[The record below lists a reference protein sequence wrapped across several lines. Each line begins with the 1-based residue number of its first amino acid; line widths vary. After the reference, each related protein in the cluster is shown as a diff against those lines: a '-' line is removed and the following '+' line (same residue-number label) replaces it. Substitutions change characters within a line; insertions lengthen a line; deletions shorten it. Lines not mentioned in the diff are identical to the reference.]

1 MFYSLT
7 VIEQWDAAKLHNG
20 IQGEALKNATAVRTL
35 AKLFK

>member
-1 MFYSLT
+1 MFYSLA
-7 VIEQWDAAKLHNG
+7 VIEQWDAAKLDNG